1 MFLFDRPIAWPSASV
16 EAAALARLRRLVAQ
30 SDAHARI
37 CLIYASICWSNGFV
51 RLLALACISPTR
63 ASKRLSSLS
72 LALLFVSSHTH
83 EKEGYLF
90 TGCLAVWCISLLLF
104 TDAISGIT
112 MAPPTRCKPF
122 FSLLA
127 SYFFCFLFATTI
139 TDAKRSPAQLCKTTS
154 AQISCGQCIKQH
166 PDCAWCADPN
176 YDSVSRCE
184 QYESLIQKCHR
195 EYIEHPTNQIDF
207 PQNAEIGS
215 TRRDPHSG
223 ANVRTQL
230 QPQQVSLAIKPGET
244 VSFSLRYW
252 HQDRDT
258 RDIYVLNSETDS
270 LGVSIEYEAEC
281 RGIVQPGNHC
291 SSVSQSD
298 TVMFNVSVRLKEC
311 RSSGGSV
318 ISVGIGGVREVVALY
333 VNPICSCDCERL
345 DSQVHISPQCG
356 NRGNLVC
363 GACVCL
369 PGSAGSQCECNV
381 ASGTVSAIELLNQC
395 RQSPSDPPCSD
406 RGQCHCG
413 SCTCDS
419 PEIYSGKYCQCDDT
433 SCPSSGTEL
442 CSGHGRCECGICK
455 CESGWSGSACDCPT
469 DDMHCIAKNGLVCAG
484 HGSCECGECVC
495 KDKYS
500 GPTCEHCAD
509 CENEFS
515 ENDDD
520 DDYLRMLTDHNH
532 GENGNQ
538 VDGSVISEPIAK
550 DAPAAAAAAAAS
562 SLSANAALLAS
573 LHILLFSLV
582 NRRLTLLPTAASWLG
597 SIF

>member
-1 MFLFDRPIAWPSASV
+1 
-16 EAAALARLRRLVAQ
+16 
-30 SDAHARI
+30 
-37 CLIYASICWSNGFV
+37 
-51 RLLALACISPTR
+51 
-63 ASKRLSSLS
+63 
-72 LALLFVSSHTH
+72 
-83 EKEGYLF
+83 
-90 TGCLAVWCISLLLF
+90 LF

-127 SYFFCFLFATTI
+127 SYFIFFVCFFFATTTT

-184 QYESLIQKCHR
+184 QFESLIQKCRR
-195 EYIEHPTNQIDF
+195 EYVEHPTNQIDF

-333 VNPICSCDCERL
+333 INPICSCDCERL
-345 DSQVHISPQCG
+345 NSQVLH
-356 NRGNLVC
+356 
-363 GACVCL
+363 
-369 PGSAGSQCECNV
+369 
-381 ASGTVSAIELLNQC
+381 
-395 RQSPSDPPCSD
+395 
-406 RGQCHCG
+406 
-413 SCTCDS
+413 
-419 PEIYSGKYCQCDDT
+419 
-433 SCPSSGTEL
+433 
-442 CSGHGRCECGICK
+442 
-455 CESGWSGSACDCPT
+455 
-469 DDMHCIAKNGLVCAG
+469 
-484 HGSCECGECVC
+484 
-495 KDKYS
+495 
-500 GPTCEHCAD
+500 
-509 CENEFS
+509 EF
-515 ENDDD
+515 
-520 DDYLRMLTDHNH
+520 
-532 GENGNQ
+532 
-538 VDGSVISEPIAK
+538 
-550 DAPAAAAAAAAS
+550 
-562 SLSANAALLAS
+562 
-573 LHILLFSLV
+573 
-582 NRRLTLLPTAASWLG
+582 TLLIISQ
-597 SIF
+597 

>member
-1 MFLFDRPIAWPSASV
+1 MPRFVHFHSTSCFKLGRRPVSV
-16 EAAALARLRRLVAQ
+16 EAAALARLRRAVAQ
-30 SDAHARI
+30 SDAHALADRLDL
-37 CLIYASICWSNGFV
+37 CKHMLVYWLRSAFGL
-51 RLLALACISPTR
+51 RLLAIHQRTR
-63 ASKRLSSLS
+63 A
-72 LALLFVSSHTH
+72 FVSSQFSTVLCIVVDFL
-83 EKEGYLF
+83 YSIRLF
-90 TGCLAVWCISLLLF
+90 LF

-127 SYFFCFLFATTI
+127 SYFIFFVCVFFATTTT

-184 QYESLIQKCHR
+184 QFESLIQKCRR
-195 EYIEHPTNQIDF
+195 EYVEHPTNQIDF

-223 ANVRTQL
+223 ANMRTQL

-333 VNPICSCDCERL
+333 INPICSCDCERL
-345 DSQVHISPQCG
+345 NSQVHISPQCE
-356 NRGNLVC
+356 NRGSLVC

-369 PGSAGSQCECNV
+369 PGSAGSRCECNV

-395 RQSPSDPPCSD
+395 RQSPSDPPCSG

-495 KDKYS
+495 RDKYS

-509 CENEFS
+509 CEDEFS
-515 ENDDD
+515 DHDD
-520 DDYLRMLTDHNH
+520 DDYLRMLTDHNN
-532 GENGNQ
+532 GDGNGNQ

-550 DAPAAAAAAAAS
+550 DAPAAAAS
-562 SLSANAALLAS
+562 SLSANAALLV
-573 LHILLFSLV
+573 LHVLLFSLV

>member
-1 MFLFDRPIAWPSASV
+1 LEKQKNVYIKKQLSIGEQF
-16 EAAALARLRRLVAQ
+16 
-30 SDAHARI
+30 RI
-37 CLIYASICWSNGFV
+37 VFQKYFTSHQFTFETTGNAT
-51 RLLALACISPTR
+51 LL
-63 ASKRLSSLS
+63 
-72 LALLFVSSHTH
+72 
-83 EKEGYLF
+83 
-90 TGCLAVWCISLLLF
+90 SLLLF

-419 PEIYSGKYCQCDDT
+419 PEIVMEDVNAAFVSVNLVGVAR
-433 SCPSSGTEL
+433 L
-442 CSGHGRCECGICK
+442 AIARLMIC
-455 CESGWSGSACDCPT
+455 
-469 DDMHCIAKNGLVCAG
+469 ILVCAG

-573 LHILLFSLV
+573 LHILLFSLK
-582 NRRLTLLPTAASWLG
+582 
-597 SIF
+597 

>member
-1 MFLFDRPIAWPSASV
+1 MIECRTVNEHCNTSF
-16 EAAALARLRRLVAQ
+16 
-30 SDAHARI
+30 
-37 CLIYASICWSNGFV
+37 NFV
-51 RLLALACISPTR
+51 
-63 ASKRLSSLS
+63 
-72 LALLFVSSHTH
+72 
-83 EKEGYLF
+83 
-90 TGCLAVWCISLLLF
+90 
-104 TDAISGIT
+104 
-112 MAPPTRCKPF
+112 
-122 FSLLA
+122 
-127 SYFFCFLFATTI
+127 TTKH
-139 TDAKRSPAQLCKTTS
+139 AKRSPAQLCKTTS

-176 YDSVSRCE
+176 YDSISRCE
-184 QYESLIQKCHR
+184 QFESLIQKCRR
-195 EYIEHPTNQIDF
+195 EYVEHPTNQIDF

-333 VNPICSCDCERL
+333 INPICSCDCERL
-345 DSQVHISPQCG
+345 NSQVHISPQCE
-356 NRGNLVC
+356 NRGSLVC

-395 RQSPSDPPCSD
+395 RQSPSDPPCSG

-442 CSGHGRCECGICK
+442 CSGTLYRHIYIICLSSLLLVYCALGHGRCECGICK

-495 KDKYS
+495 RDKYS

-509 CENEFS
+509 CDDEFS
-515 ENDDD
+515 EHDD
-520 DDYLRMLTDHNH
+520 DDYLRMLTDHNN

-550 DAPAAAAAAAAS
+550 DAPAAAAAAS
-562 SLSANAALLAS
+562 SLSANAALLV

>member
-1 MFLFDRPIAWPSASV
+1 MFDQDCLAVGQLVWKQPRWPDSV
-16 EAAALARLRRLVAQ
+16 VRLPKVMHTR
-30 SDAHARI
+30 SRI
-37 CLIYASICWSNGFV
+37 GLIYASICWSIGFV
-51 RLLALACISPTR
+51 RLLACACLPFTNAR
-63 ASKRLSSLS
+63 ELRL
-72 LALLFVSSHTH
+72 F
-83 EKEGYLF
+83 
-90 TGCLAVWCISLLLF
+90 LF

-127 SYFFCFLFATTI
+127 SYFIFFVCVFFATTTT

-184 QYESLIQKCHR
+184 QFESLIQKCRR
-195 EYIEHPTNQIDF
+195 EYVEHPTNQIDF

-223 ANVRTQL
+223 ANMRTQL

-333 VNPICSCDCERL
+333 INPICSCDCERL
-345 DSQVHISPQCG
+345 NSQVHISPQCE
-356 NRGNLVC
+356 NRGSLVC

-369 PGSAGSQCECNV
+369 PGSAGSRCECNV

-395 RQSPSDPPCSD
+395 RQSPSDPPCSG

-495 KDKYS
+495 RDKYS

-509 CENEFS
+509 CEDEFS
-515 ENDDD
+515 DHDD
-520 DDYLRMLTDHNH
+520 DDYLRMLTDHNN
-532 GENGNQ
+532 GDGNGNQ

-550 DAPAAAAAAAAS
+550 DAPAAAAS
-562 SLSANAALLAS
+562 SLSANAALLV
-573 LHILLFSLV
+573 LHVLLFSLV